1 MKVELCA
8 ASIEAIQIAKK
19 FNIDRIE
26 LCQNL
31 EQGGLTPS
39 SGLIQHAFSKN
50 VETHVLIRPRAGGFV
65 YNEAE
70 VDVMMSNIRQSK
82 QLGVSGVVI
91 GALTKEGDI
100 DVITISSML
109 QEANG
114 MQVTFHRA
122 FDESNDYKKSIDL
135 LIELGVH
142 RILTSG
148 LSMNVDEGFNTLQK
162 MIEYA
167 NGRIEIMTG
176 GGVNPTNVK
185 KIIDNIK
192 PDAVHFSGTENVLID
207 EDSLFSE
214 SVLKASESKIKNILK
229 EANR

>member
-1 MKVELCA
+1 MTSILKKHSAILSKGD
-8 ASIEAIQIAKK
+8 AS
-19 FNIDRIE
+19 FNIDPFLVQQGLLKSTSGKQKKE
-26 LCQNL
+26 L
-31 EQGGLTPS
+31 S
-39 SGLIQHAFSKN
+39 FSK
-50 VETHVLIRPRAGGFV
+50 
-65 YNEAE
+65 
-70 VDVMMSNIRQSK
+70 
-82 QLGVSGVVI
+82 
-91 GALTKEGDI
+91 
-100 DVITISSML
+100 
-109 QEANG
+109 
-114 MQVTFHRA
+114 
-122 FDESNDYKKSIDL
+122 
-135 LIELGVH
+135 
-142 RILTSG
+142 
-148 LSMNVDEGFNTLQK
+148 NTLQK